1 MSGSNFNPPLG
12 IGGPNAQTILGSTVR
27 KYFAVRRAAEL
38 KSVEQPRTLQA
49 EDGAKLV
56 AWISEQ
62 PKPAPLVI
70 VIHGWLGTH
79 NSGYNLSLSQRLWQ
93 DGFSVARLNLRD
105 HGGTAHLN
113 EGMFHNGL
121 IDEVVDVVGQLQKQ
135 YGGSAVVGFSLGG
148 NFALRLAK
156 HLSIPALGICP
167 LMDPA
172 TSVALIDRSA
182 NVYKGY
188 FMRKWNKA
196 MVEKS
201 TAFPA
206 IYDFKDAA
214 QFKTVHSMTEHFVDR
229 YTQYETL
236 QSYYDCYTLTGNY
249 LDGLN
254 VAILA
259 AADDPVVPGDGF
271 VGLPDSVKLTLMPRG
286 GHCAFVDSFRMT
298 SFADD
303 FASNH
308 LHSALRS

>member
-1 MSGSNFNPPLG
+1 MSGNSFQPPIG

-27 KYFAVRRAAEL
+27 KYFALRRASDL
-38 KSVEQPRTLQA
+38 KSVELPLTLQA
-49 EDGAKLV
+49 NDGAQLV

-62 PKPAPLVI
+62 PKPAPLVV

-79 NSGYNLSLSQRLWQ
+79 NSGYNLSLSQKLWS

-105 HGGTAHLN
+105 HGGTAHMN

-121 IDEVVDVVGQLQKQ
+121 IDEVVDVVGQLQNK
-135 YGGSAVVGFSLGG
+135 YGSIAVVGFSLGG

-156 HLSIPALGICP
+156 HLKIPAMGICP

-172 TSVALIDRSA
+172 TSVAMIDKNA

-188 FMRKWNKA
+188 FMRKWHKA

-201 TAFPA
+201 NAFPEV
-206 IYDFKDAA
+206 YDFRDAA
-214 QFKTVHSMTEHFVDR
+214 QFKTVHGMTEHFVDK
-229 YTQYETL
+229 YTHFETL

-249 LDGLN
+249 LDGTE

-259 AADDPVVPGDGF
+259 AEDDPVVPGDGF
-271 VGLPDSVKLTLMPRG
+271 KGLPNSVDLTLMPRG
-286 GHCAFVDSFRMT
+286 GHCAFVDSYRMT
-298 SFADD
+298 SFADG
-303 FASNH
+303 FASTYCQQ
-308 LHSALRS
+308 ALT